1 MTERLDDLVRR
12 LEDYGVPAH
21 EGRLYF
27 HLCRLGRARAAE
39 LAKEADVPRTDAYRL
54 LDSLVE
60 RGYVEKTLER
70 PARFVPVPV
79 DEVLERALRRKR
91 RDLDALEDERA
102 ALARAWPRGEET
114 DTPDRRIAIHQGRH
128 QIQGLLERI
137 ITSAREGLTIAGTMR
152 GLAGLDLDRLME
164 RLRERHVAGVRIH
177 VLTRVDLAD
186 AGLVQ
191 RLAEVA
197 VVRHLELG
205 EYHEMVIADS
215 NQIALFVGGTR
226 GRDPEGG
233 RETLLSL
240 TAPPFVMAQKALVD
254 AAWNRGIDLADRMR
268 ELRHGELSERVEL
281 LRGRWMRTE
290 RLKQMLY
297 RNEAVHILAPAQEVE
312 RWRRAGVLRVMSR
325 RIAQGCTVRVL
336 TDGDADLGDVPVH
349 RVPHAPRLMAT
360 DGEHELLVVEG
371 CDDGGGLTDEAE
383 WGLWTSIRASVAGAA
398 GSLREQLERAATVA
412 LLR

>member
-1 MTERLDDLVRR
+1 MTERASDLVRR
-12 LEDYGVPAH
+12 LEYYGVPAA

-54 LDSLVE
+54 LDNLVE

-79 DEVLERALRRKR
+79 EEVLERALGRQRRA
-91 RDLDALEDERA
+91 LDALEEERA
-102 ALARAWPRGEET
+102 ALARAWPRGEEAE
-114 DTPDRRIAIHQGRH
+114 TPDRRIAIHQGRA

-137 ITSAREGLTIAGTMR
+137 VSSAREGLTIAGTMR
-152 GLAGLDLDRLME
+152 GLAGLDLERLLE
-164 RLRERHVAGVRIH
+164 RLRERHAAGVRIH

-205 EYHEMVIADS
+205 EYHEMVIADT

-226 GRDPEGG
+226 GRDPDGG
-233 RETLLSL
+233 KETLLSL

-254 AAWNRGIDLADRMR
+254 AAWNRGVDLADRLR
-268 ELRHGELSERVEL
+268 ELRHGDLAERVEL

-297 RNEAVHILAPAQEVE
+297 RNDRLDIVAPAGEVRRWE
-312 RWRRAGVLRVMSR
+312 RSGVLRVLR
-325 RIAQGCTVRVL
+325 RRAQQGCRVRVL
-336 TDGDADLGDVPVH
+336 TDAGVDLGPVPVL
-349 RVPHAPRLMAT
+349 RVAHAPRLLAT
-360 DGEHELLVVEG
+360 DGENELLVVEG
-371 CDDGGGLTDEAE
+371 CDDDDGPTKETE
-383 WGLWTSIRASVAGAA
+383 WSLWTSIRASVASAAA
-398 GSLREQLERAATVA
+398 GLRDLEPV
-412 LLR
+412 LVVD